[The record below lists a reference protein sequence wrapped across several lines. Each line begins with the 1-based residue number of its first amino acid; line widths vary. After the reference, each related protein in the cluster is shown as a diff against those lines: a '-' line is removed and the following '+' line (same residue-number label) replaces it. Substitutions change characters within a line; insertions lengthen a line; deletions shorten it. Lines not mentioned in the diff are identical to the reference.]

1 MKTKTLLFFT
11 ATLALFCAV
20 TQAAVITVNTTNN
33 VNPLP
38 LVETSLRQALTNLQ
52 DGDTIQFNIP
62 GPGPFYISTPS
73 NGYPILTN
81 NNIVIDGYSQT
92 DSSPN
97 TNSILQPNN
106 ARLQIVLDSRDGPE
120 QRTRLGSLSN
130 SGFFDWESAILP
142 VQGAK
147 NFKIRGVSF
156 LSRHTAGTSPD
167 PSNQDPGDPEI
178 YCIALI
184 NDATNARIS
193 GCWFGLDPNGA
204 TVAGG
209 RSAVAAFKDNSGAS
223 ASGLVFGT
231 DGDDQN
237 DPAEFNISIGM
248 GLAINLETP
257 NVKVAGNFINV
268 FPNGTSFLDLAT
280 ITLLDGGGIEA
291 IQNGSADNM
300 VIGTEGDG
308 VGDANERNI
317 IGPVFSVTLA
327 QFPGVATNITFAG
340 NHVWVGIDG
349 QTIVP
354 RSALNSDIT

>member
-1 MKTKTLLFFT
+1 MKKLRFLFST
-11 ATLALFCAV
+11 ATLALFCAGA
-20 TQAAVITVNTTNN
+20 QAAVITVNTTNN

-38 LVETSLRQALTNLQ
+38 LVETSLRQALTNLH

-62 GPGPFYISTPS
+62 GSGPFYISTPA
-73 NGYPILTN
+73 NGYPFLTN
-81 NNIVIDGYSQT
+81 NNVVIDGYSQPG
-92 DSSPN
+92 SSPN

-130 SGFFDWESAILP
+130 SGFFDRESAILA

-156 LSRHTAGTSPD
+156 LSRHTTGSRPD
-167 PSNQDPGDPEI
+167 PSNQDAGDPEI

-193 GCWFGLDPNGA
+193 GCWFGLDPNGT

-209 RSAVAAFKDNSGAS
+209 RSAVATSKGDGGAS
-223 ASGLVFGT
+223 ASGLIFGT
-231 DGDDQN
+231 DGDGQN
-237 DPAEFNISIGM
+237 DPAEFNICMGM
-248 GLAINLETP
+248 GLAINLQTP
-257 NVKVAGNFINV
+257 NVKIAGNFINV
-268 FPNGTSFLDLAT
+268 FPNGTRFLDLTT

-291 IQNGSADNM
+291 IENRAADNM

-308 VGDANERNI
+308 VGDANERNV
-317 IGPVFSVTLA
+317 IGPVFSDTLA
-327 QFPGVATNITFAG
+327 RF
-340 NHVWVGIDG
+340 
-349 QTIVP
+349 
-354 RSALNSDIT
+354 S